1 MQVERIEVDRTK
13 ARELH
18 ALYHQHRK
26 DETAMDAEI
35 RQAYKLIGQGRMI
48 IQALA
53 SIIAAGAK
61 EDGTPKL
68 AICNAAEPR
77 CRLLQRREGETIMY
91 RDNGR
96 RINWTDKT
104 NVFRF
109 PVGTFPFTPAQH
121 DRWTREHT
129 AIVPMIPPH
138 LRPRKALTHHPGRS
152 HAAAAPPGRYVDRR
166 GRVGPD
172 RRRARGHGAPAE
184 RMTVQSAYET
194 ACGEIG
200 G

>member
-1 MQVERIEVDRTK
+1 MKVERLQVSKEK

-35 RQAYKLIGQGRMI
+35 RQAYRLIGQGKMI
-48 IQALA
+48 IRALA
-53 SIIAAGAK
+53 SIVAAGLK

-68 AICNAAEPR
+68 AICNANERR
-77 CRLLQRREGETIMY
+77 CRLIQERDGRAIMH

-96 RINWTDKT
+96 RVNWTDKT

-109 PVGTFPFTPAQH
+109 PTGTFPFTPTQQYEH
-121 DRWTREHT
+121 TRYLT

-138 LRPRKALTHHPGRS
+138 LRPRKAIESYHILWEAEWSKIVPVDPMLLRRITGDMWLVVAAWDLTDVER
-152 HAAAAPPGRYVDRR
+152 AAMAHRLNA
-166 GRVGPD
+166 
-172 RRRARGHGAPAE
+172 
-184 RMTVQSAYET
+184 
-194 ACGEIG
+194 
-200 G
+200 